1 MTKFEIIDE
10 DTGEITA
17 APMIVAETGMVT
29 ALTRAELDT
38 QIATARA
45 YPRSITHVRDE
56 ILSLATLDEQTAA
69 ECMYALPRAGKP
81 IRGGSIRLA
90 EICHQTYGNCRAEAR
105 VVAIDRQ
112 NKVIIAEAT
121 FHDLQRN
128 SAIRTTE
135 QRRIADKRGRL
146 FNDDMIVMT
155 GKAACAIAK
164 RNAIFAGIPKG
175 LWRAALEAA
184 ERVVAGDIKTLATRR
199 DGAVKAF
206 AVFGVKPE
214 QIFAALGVEGLDD
227 ITLEH
232 IPTLLG
238 MHSAIKSGEETV
250 ETMFD
255 PRRTGSAATFD
266 AVQNPLKD
274 DAAPEQTGRENEA
287 TGGKQPN
294 GGSE

>member
-1 MTKFEIIDE
+1 
-10 DTGEITA
+10 
-17 APMIVAETGMVT
+17 
-29 ALTRAELDT
+29 
-38 QIATARA
+38 
-45 YPRSITHVRDE
+45 
-56 ILSLATLDEQTAA
+56 
-69 ECMYALPRAGKP
+69 
-81 IRGGSIRLA
+81 
-90 EICHQTYGNCRAEAR
+90 
-105 VVAIDRQ
+105 
-112 NKVIIAEAT
+112 
-121 FHDLQRN
+121 
-128 SAIRTTE
+128 
-135 QRRIADKRGRL
+135 
-146 FNDDMIVMT
+146 MIVMT

-255 PRRTGSAATFD
+255 PRRTGSAAFD